1 MLRVYKAE
9 NTKPLLGS
17 EESVMAGDYVEV
29 SQNESEHC
37 GQLYTWGR
45 GKEGQLGQ
53 NEYRYPLG
61 CCALPKPVR
70 GFHNVVQVAC
80 GGGVQGCTA
89 VVTATGK
96 VFTFGSNFK
105 GRLGHDA
112 DVGECLNVPRQV
124 AGVSESK
131 TVAIA
136 CGLGHMLCLTDK
148 GKVYSWGTNTD
159 GCLGR
164 VGISK
169 KNCQKT
175 SARHFDRKKNRGTEA
190 QPPSYVSDLKFGMSS
205 KYSRP
210 PSTDLFCKF
219 GYDSKSTSATSLA
232 IYTGDGD
239 LSTSG
244 NHLVNVS
251 SIDACG
257 NVSAAVLSDGR
268 LCLWGKNKSGELG
281 NGDYHSRSV
290 PHLVKDL
297 MNVRQVSV
305 GSRFC
310 GAVTN
315 EGEIYMWGYG
325 GSGNLGLGNRK
336 SYSTPQRVLGR
347 ISDEHMRSVACS
359 KNQDCGVT
367 MGYHGTKLQPGG
379 HEGPHTVALSIYGEV
394 YTWGTAFCGALG
406 NIGKKTKGI
415 GKSWDELLPYKFG
428 SKVHNDSKERKN
440 APLSPYAVWPAPYSK
455 KVGPVASVSASNSR
469 TTLVS
474 RAGRAF
480 VFGNG
485 GDDGRAGVE
494 RFLTKAG
501 GHSRRQIDRDSC
513 ILTQPH
519 QIGQFRDKYWKGGPA
534 FRHIS
539 VLAISMGT
547 THSAAICTPDRTAFT
562 DMPHSLG
569 LDASDPGSLVDH
581 DYVIEEKIPWKNIS
595 HRSPKNIPN
604 ANRDKVFQK
613 HDDWWK
619 MELKMSSKQV
629 ETEENFGMAEE

>member
-1 MLRVYKAE
+1 MLRVKKTE
-9 NTKPLLGS
+9 SLKPLLGS
-17 EESVMAGDYVEV
+17 EESVMAGDHVEV
-29 SQNESEHC
+29 LQNESC

-53 NEYRYPLG
+53 NDYRYPLG
-61 CCALPKPVR
+61 CCALPKPVK

-89 VVTATGK
+89 VVTAYGK

-105 GRLGHDA
+105 GRLGYDTEG
-112 DVGECLNVPRQV
+112 GEYSNVPRQV
-124 AGVSESK
+124 TEISESRALA
-131 TVAIA
+131 VA
-136 CGLGHMLCLTDK
+136 CGLGHMLCLTNK

-164 VGISK
+164 TGISK
-169 KNCQKT
+169 KQSQKI
-175 SARHFDRKKNRGTEA
+175 SAQHLEKKRSRRMEA
-190 QPPSYVSDLKFGMSS
+190 QLPSYVFDLEFGMSS

-210 PSTDLFCKF
+210 PSSSLFGKF
-219 GYDSKSTSATSLA
+219 GYDSKNTSGTSLA
-232 IYTGDGD
+232 IYTAGGEP
-239 LSTSG
+239 STSEQQ
-244 NHLVNVS
+244 LVNVN

-257 NVSAAVLSDGR
+257 NVSAAVLNDGR
-268 LCLWGKNKSGELG
+268 LCLWGQNRSGELG
-281 NGDYHSRSV
+281 NGDHHNRSA
-290 PHLVKDL
+290 PNLVKNL

-310 GAVTN
+310 GAVTT

-336 SYSTPQRVLGR
+336 SYATPQRVMGN
-347 ISDEHMRSVACS
+347 ISDEHMQSVACS

-367 MGYHGTKLQPGG
+367 MGYHGTKPQPGG

-406 NIGKKTKGI
+406 NIGKKTKAM

-428 SKVHNDSKERKN
+428 SKLHNDSNQRKN

-455 KVGPVASVSASNSR
+455 VGPVASISASNSR

-474 RAGRAF
+474 RAGKAF

-485 GDDGRAGVE
+485 GNDGRAGVE

-501 GHSRRQIDRDSC
+501 GHNRRQIDRDSC

-534 FRHIS
+534 FRHVS
-539 VLAISMGT
+539 VLAISMGA
-547 THSAAICTPDRTAFT
+547 THSAAICTPDYTSLNG
-562 DMPHSLG
+562 MPHDLG
-569 LDASDPGSLVDH
+569 LDESDPGSLVDH
-581 DYVIEEKIPWKNIS
+581 DYVVEEKIPWKAIS
-595 HRSPKNIPN
+595 HRSPNNIPN
-604 ANRDKVFQK
+604 ADRDKVTQK
-613 HDDWWK
+613 QDDWWK
-619 MELKMSSKQV
+619 LELKFSAM
-629 ETEENFGMAEE
+629 EAEMK